1 MDKTEDSDLVKI
13 SGINNSINNINN
25 KINFNEIRK
34 ENSKIRYDIFDNL
47 KGILIFTVV
56 FAHFLFEY
64 STLNIESLS
73 RKIVIFIYT
82 FHMPSF
88 IFISG
93 FLTSENSIKI
103 KNDIKKIVNKNN
115 LKEPF
120 LHIKNLPNNF
130 F

>member
-1 MDKTEDSDLVKI
+1 MDKTEDSDLIKI

-25 KINFNEIRK
+25 KINLNEIRK
-34 ENSKIRYDIFDNL
+34 ENSTIRYDIFDNL

-64 STLNIESLS
+64 STFNIESLS

-103 KNDIKKIVNKNN
+103 KNASKLII
-115 LKEPF
+115 LYYF
-120 LHIKNLPNNF
+120 FNF
-130 F
+130 SFSII